1 MAGLVPAT
9 RSFAQLVIDQ
19 GFAQSYSA
27 DGRDKPG
34 HDGKQHISGDM
45 VNLHNQ
51 TQSLALPASIDET
64 LALLA
69 RANYVG
75 ERSLATVLF
84 LSLRLGRPL
93 FLEGEAGVG
102 KTEIAKVLAS
112 TLGRKLIR
120 LQCYEGLDVATA
132 VYEWNYPAQ
141 MMAIRLAEAAGE
153 HDKDRIEHDIFS
165 ERYLIKRPL
174 LQALEPN
181 DGGAPVLLIDEIDRA
196 DEAFEAFL
204 LEILSDFQV
213 TIPELG
219 VIRAQH
225 PPIVV
230 ITSNRTREI
239 HDALKRR
246 CLYHWVGYPDV
257 DRENAIVRAKAPEA
271 PARLTQ
277 ELVAFVQAIRK
288 QDLFKS
294 PGVAETLDWAS
305 ALTELDAVAL
315 DPAQVNDTLGVL
327 LKYQDDIQK
336 VQGAKAKELIEQ
348 ARAEVKLAQAR

>member
-1 MAGLVPAT
+1 MNDSILRERAP
-9 RSFAQLVIDQ
+9 
-19 GFAQSYSA
+19 
-27 DGRDKPG
+27 
-34 HDGKQHISGDM
+34 M
-45 VNLHNQ
+45 
-51 TQSLALPASIDET
+51 PASIDET

-69 RANYVG
+69 RAHYIG

-102 KTEIAKVLAS
+102 KTEIAKVLAAS
-112 TLGRKLIR
+112 LGRKLIR
-120 LQCYEGLDVATA
+120 LQCYEGLDLAAA

-181 DGGAPVLLIDEIDRA
+181 DGEPPVLLIDEIDRA

-219 VIRAQH
+219 VIRAQR

-246 CLYHWVGYPDV
+246 CLYHWLGYPDAA
-257 DRENAIVRAKAPEA
+257 RESAILRAKAPEA

-305 ALTELDAVAL
+305 ALVELDAVAL
-315 DPAQVNDTLGVL
+315 DPAGVNDTLGVL

-336 VQGAKAKELIEQ
+336 IQGAKANELIEQ
-348 ARAEVKLAQAR
+348 ARAEVKLAQAK

>member
-1 MAGLVPAT
+1 MNQVNRPN
-9 RSFAQLVIDQ
+9 
-19 GFAQSYSA
+19 SA
-27 DGRDKPG
+27 SP
-34 HDGKQHISGDM
+34 I
-45 VNLHNQ
+45 
-51 TQSLALPASIDET
+51 PASIDAT

-69 RANYVG
+69 SASYIG

-84 LSLRLGRPL
+84 LALRLGRPL

-102 KTEIAKVLAS
+102 KTEIAKVLAAS
-112 TLGRKLIR
+112 LGRKLIR
-120 LQCYEGLDVATA
+120 LQCYEGLDVAAA

-174 LQALEPN
+174 LQALEPAE
-181 DGGAPVLLIDEIDRA
+181 GGAPVLLIDEIDRA

-219 VIRAQH
+219 TIKASQ

-246 CLYHWVGYPDV
+246 CLYHWVGYPDAP
-257 DRENAIVRAKAPEA
+257 RENAIVRAKAPEA

-315 DPAQVNDTLGVL
+315 DPAEVNDTLGVL

-336 VQGAKAKELIEQ
+336 IQGAKANELIEQ
-348 ARAEVKLAQAR
+348 ARAEVKLAQAQ